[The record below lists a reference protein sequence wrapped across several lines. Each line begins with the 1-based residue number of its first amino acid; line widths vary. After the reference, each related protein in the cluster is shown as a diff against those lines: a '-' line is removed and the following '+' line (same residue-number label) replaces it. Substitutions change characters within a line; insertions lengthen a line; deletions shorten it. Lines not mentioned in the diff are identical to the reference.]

1 MAEKQGKIVLGHP
14 LTVNTPHD
22 VELRFT
28 KSSHG
33 EFSKTP
39 AVRIAVADSRE
50 ATP

>member
-1 MAEKQGKIVLGHP
+1 MAEKQGKIVLAHP

-28 KSSHG
+28 KSSPV
-33 EFSKTP
+33 EFSETP
-39 AVRIAVADSRE
+39 ALGIAVADSRE